1 MIITR
6 IKSGKYA
13 TEDERFTIKEDWT
26 SAGIKL
32 VKCWTIF
39 DRGYRVLTCKTLAD
53 AKKFVKMRY

>member
-1 MIITR
+1 MTITR
-6 IKSGKYA
+6 IESGKYM

-26 SAGIKL
+26 SAGTGL

-39 DRGYRVLTCKTLAD
+39 DRGYRFFTCKTLAD